1 LESELVLTKP
11 RKSEQ
16 RPGLE
21 RALGPSAAAAIVL
34 GTMIGT
40 GIFLKPSEVAFDA
53 GSVSIVAAAWIAAGI
68 LSLFGGLCYAELGAS
83 IPEAGGEYAYLR
95 RGFGNKTAFLFGW
108 MHSIVTRP
116 ASVAAI
122 AAALL
127 RFCGFFYP
135 ALYTPLCVLRFPFP
149 GLSKAAF
156 TIIWAQPL
164 AVVAIVAIT
173 AVNYLGV
180 RLGGRLQVVLTA
192 LKVASVLAIIV
203 CVFTLVREP
212 HVARN
217 FSPMWP
223 SSIGWGTLEG
233 FLTAL
238 AAAAWAFDGWNDL
251 NLVGSEVEDPERNF
265 PRVIVRAVLFVLV
278 VFLVFNVAC
287 LYALPYP
294 AVAASR
300 HIASDLFSRV
310 AGRDAALWIT
320 FAMAI
325 SALGTLNSSIL
336 SGARVDYAIARDGIF
351 FRFAGSV
358 HPQFRTPANALVFQ
372 GVLASIMALTGTFE
386 DLTSLVMFG
395 SWTFYGLAVMSMV
408 RMRKK
413 YPEMRRP
420 YRTWGYPATPILFM
434 IGAFALA
441 ASLWIARPVRSTIGF
456 VLVIGGLLF
465 YWYWSRKT
473 ARAATQ
479 SNE

>member
-1 LESELVLTKP
+1 METEVELTKP
-11 RKSEQ
+11 RKADQ
-16 RPGLE
+16 HAGLE
-21 RALGPSAAAAIVL
+21 RALGSSAAAAIVL

-40 GIFLKPSEVAFDA
+40 GIFLKPSEVAFEA
-53 GSVSIVAAAWIAAGI
+53 GSVSIVAAAWIVAGV

-95 RGFGNKTAFLFGW
+95 RGVGNRTAFLFGW

-135 ALYTPLCVLRFPFP
+135 ALYTPLCVLRFPASH
-149 GLSKAAF
+149 LSHAAF
-156 TIIWAQPL
+156 TITWAQPL
-164 AVVAIVAIT
+164 AVAAIASIT

-180 RLGGRLQVVLTA
+180 RLGGRVQVVLTA

-203 CVFTLVREP
+203 CVFALVREP
-212 HVARN
+212 HVAKN
-217 FSPMWP
+217 FNPLWP
-223 SSIGWGTLEG
+223 SSFGWGTIEG

-251 NLVGSEVEDPERNF
+251 NLVGSEVENPERNF
-265 PRVIVRAVLFVLV
+265 PRVIVRGVLFVLV
-278 VFLVFNVAC
+278 VFLIFNFAC

-310 AGRDAALWIT
+310 AGRNAALWIT

-351 FRFAGSV
+351 FRFAAGV
-358 HPQFRTPANALVFQ
+358 HPRFRTPANALAFQ
-372 GVLASIMALTGTFE
+372 GVVAGIMALTGTFE

-395 SWTFYGLAVMSMV
+395 SWTFYGLAVLSMM
-408 RMRKK
+408 RIRKK
-413 YPEMRRP
+413 FPEMARP

-434 IGAFALA
+434 TGAFALA
-441 ASLWIARPVRSTIGF
+441 VSLWIARPIRSTIGF
-456 VLVIGGLLF
+456 ALVLSGLLF
-465 YWYWSRKT
+465 YRYWTQKEKYNS
-473 ARAATQ
+473 AA
-479 SNE
+479 S